1 MEENNII
8 ICEKCYEENE
18 ATRSTCKNSGAKLY
32 KGNIEKGTSK
42 NKEHKREM
50 EKNVLEDEVN
60 VLEDEEYYTTNNVA
74 SIIKGL
80 AVSIAVIGI
89 IASIILGISMENF
102 FIALLGSIISIL
114 SVLLLY
120 AVGEV
125 IEILH
130 DSRTNLEHI
139 RDYLESEKR

>member
-18 ATRSTCKNSGAKLY
+18 ATRSTCKNCGAKLY

-50 EKNVLEDEVN
+50 EKN

>member
-1 MEENNII
+1 
-8 ICEKCYEENE
+8 
-18 ATRSTCKNSGAKLY
+18 
-32 KGNIEKGTSK
+32 
-42 NKEHKREM
+42 
-50 EKNVLEDEVN
+50 
-60 VLEDEEYYTTNNVA
+60 
-74 SIIKGL
+74 
-80 AVSIAVIGI
+80 
-89 IASIILGISMENF
+89 MENF

>member
-1 MEENNII
+1 
-8 ICEKCYEENE
+8 
-18 ATRSTCKNSGAKLY
+18 
-32 KGNIEKGTSK
+32 
-42 NKEHKREM
+42 M
-50 EKNVLEDEVN
+50 EKN

-114 SVLLLY
+114 SVLLIY

>member
-1 MEENNII
+1 M
-8 ICEKCYEENE
+8 
-18 ATRSTCKNSGAKLY
+18 
-32 KGNIEKGTSK
+32 
-42 NKEHKREM
+42 
-50 EKNVLEDEVN
+50 
-60 VLEDEEYYTTNNVA
+60 A

>member
-1 MEENNII
+1 MEE
-8 ICEKCYEENE
+8 K
-18 ATRSTCKNSGAKLY
+18 
-32 KGNIEKGTSK
+32 
-42 NKEHKREM
+42 
-50 EKNVLEDEVN
+50 
-60 VLEDEEYYTTNNVA
+60 EEYYTTNNVA

>member
-8 ICEKCYEENE
+8 ICENCYEENE
-18 ATRSTCKNSGAKLY
+18 STRTTCKSCGAKLY
-32 KGNIEKGTSK
+32 KSGLKKETSKSGNCEKNIEKDIT
-42 NKEHKREM
+42 N
-50 EKNVLEDEVN
+50 
-60 VLEDEEYYTTNNVA
+60 EEYYTTNNVA

>member
-18 ATRSTCKNSGAKLY
+18 ATRTTCKCCGAKLY

-50 EKNVLEDEVN
+50 EKN

-114 SVLLLY
+114 SVLLIY

>member
-18 ATRSTCKNSGAKLY
+18 ATRTTCKCCGAKLY

-50 EKNVLEDEVN
+50 EKN

>member
-1 MEENNII
+1 
-8 ICEKCYEENE
+8 
-18 ATRSTCKNSGAKLY
+18 
-32 KGNIEKGTSK
+32 
-42 NKEHKREM
+42 M
-50 EKNVLEDEVN
+50 EKN